1 MFDLIE
7 GGRVVDVQGLPC
19 SIPQEGY
26 VYNIS
31 TKKLEYRG
39 IHKRSDN
46 PEEQYWERLPL
57 PSWYSLVMRQWDAYD
72 KSKKDDSPEFYD
84 EKLEGF
90 KAQEWD
96 RRLNGFWFYNNGQPV
111 FLTGM
116 HYLYLQWWSID
127 IGYPKYRLPDLEYF
141 YFLQYVIEDN
151 DCLGMLE
158 VTKRRFGKTFRGGL
172 FVTDYTTRTKMTNG
186 TIQSKTGGDAKKVFS
201 KAVVNPFRRL
211 PRFFRPVYDTSLGN
225 NPKTEMRFQRTN
237 TKGKKSADDVY
248 DDELGSVIDHHS
260 ADPLAQDG
268 MKVHRGL
275 QDEWA
280 KTTECD
286 IYERHEVMRYCVIDD
301 EARVIG
307 KLLYTSTVEK
317 LDSEK
322 DGVQD
327 GARRLWND
335 SDQTKRADNGR
346 TISGLYRFFMS
357 AKKARN
363 FDKFGV
369 PDEEKT
375 IRQILADRET
385 VKNNPRS
392 LSARTRKE
400 PLTWQ
405 EAFSEDADDCH
416 FNLVNIQ
423 NQEQHLSDNP
433 VFKRNVVYY
442 RDGETLKVKW
452 RDAAKNELDF
462 CWKQTQLLPETE
474 SNRFIIDNG
483 SRSPNRL
490 TEGGITVDSYS
501 NSQGGRKYG
510 SKASGWIGV
519 KKGGKIKA
527 IGHLYGRPH
536 VKEKLHEQI
545 MLAAEYWGFKV
556 WYEHTSDDYLSYFRE
571 RGRINYLGL
580 YPLSLID
587 PAKRADA
594 ERFRG
599 TPLTPFSLTK
609 QLDNGI
615 WYFENH
621 CGEIDYEEV
630 LENAKKF
637 DPYDRTK
644 YDTMVSFLILISVL
658 MEQPKISK
666 PHKTPLV
673 TVYPKN

>member
-19 SIPQEGY
+19 SIPPEGY

-375 IRQILADRET
+375 IKQILADRET

-423 NQEQHLSDNP
+423 NQEQHLADNP

-519 KKGGKIKA
+519 KKDGKIKA